1 MPTLYNRIQGRNL
14 DRLAA
19 LSDGIFAVAMTLL
32 VLDLHLPTAA
42 QVHGERELLAALAAL
57 GPQWITY
64 GMSFLTLGIF
74 WAGQQ
79 TQLNHFAEGTRD
91 LTWIHL
97 GFLFAV
103 TLLPLS
109 TRLLAEF
116 FAYRAALGIYWLNIL
131 VLGAMLF
138 WSWSYATRANLVKAD
153 TPEEVKG
160 SICRRIVIAQSLYA
174 AGAALCFIHTWLSI
188 AAIVLVQLN
197 YALAPRLWGRK
208 QALSG
213 FRAGYQRT
221 TPRLVSGFFLYGRGA
236 CLPVEGRMETA
247 GLNAL
252 AMMRLGSFRLMHSGA
267 RDGLGFL
274 LIGLVAI
281 GVAVWVVARAER
293 KEPAKN

>member
-1 MPTLYNRIQGRNL
+1 MTERVPLSTLYNRIQGRNL

-32 VLDLHLPTAA
+32 VLDLHLPSAA
-42 QVHGERELLAALAAL
+42 QVYGDGELLRALAAL

-79 TQLNHFAEGTRD
+79 TQLNHLAEGTRD

-116 FAYRAALGIYWLNIL
+116 IHYRAALGIYWLNIF
-131 VLGAMLF
+131 VLGAMLY
-138 WSWSYATRANLVKAD
+138 WSWAHATHAGLIKTD
-153 TPEEVKG
+153 TPQEVHG
-160 SICRRIVIAQSLYA
+160 SICRRILIAQSLYA
-174 AGAALCFIHTWLSI
+174 AGAAFCFINTWVSI

-197 YALAPRLWGRK
+197 YALAPRLRWRK
-208 QALSG
+208 KPWKQ
-213 FRAGYQRT
+213 
-221 TPRLVSGFFLYGRGA
+221 
-236 CLPVEGRMETA
+236 
-247 GLNAL
+247 
-252 AMMRLGSFRLMHSGA
+252 H
-267 RDGLGFL
+267 
-274 LIGLVAI
+274 
-281 GVAVWVVARAER
+281 
-293 KEPAKN
+293 

>member
-19 LSDGIFAVAMTLL
+19 LSDGIFAFAMTLL

-42 QVHGERELLAALAAL
+42 QVHGEGELLAALAAL

-79 TQLNHFAEGTRD
+79 TQLNHLAEGTRD

-109 TRLLAEF
+109 TRLLTEF
-116 FAYRAALGIYWLNIL
+116 FDYRVALGIYWLNIF

-153 TPEEVKG
+153 TPEEVRN

-174 AGAALCFIHTWLSI
+174 AGAALCFIHVWLSI
-188 AAIVLVQLN
+188 GAIVLVQLN

-208 QALSG
+208 
-213 FRAGYQRT
+213 
-221 TPRLVSGFFLYGRGA
+221 RG
-236 CLPVEGRMETA
+236 
-247 GLNAL
+247 
-252 AMMRLGSFRLMHSGA
+252 
-267 RDGLGFL
+267 
-274 LIGLVAI
+274 
-281 GVAVWVVARAER
+281 
-293 KEPAKN
+293 